1 MLRRHSLDV
10 SIYTTPTYSPEH
22 ASPVDKE
29 QYEETIWK
37 GFSKN
42 RFTGEGKAGEEK
54 KTSFI

>member
-1 MLRRHSLDV
+1 VLRRHSLDV

-54 KTSFI
+54 KN